1 MFGTT
6 EKFFSCLVL
15 AAGSVG
21 CGSDGAVTVP
31 VSRADVVK
39 TYSENLTQGYSDS
52 VDDENVFKGFVA
64 TFLDNPTEATLAD
77 ARTSWL
83 ASRAHYMLT
92 EGARFYDGP
101 IDIDTPDRPSR
112 EGLINSWPLDEAY
125 IDYTTD
131 AKGKVDE
138 TV

>member
-1 MFGTT
+1 MSGST
-6 EKFFSCLVL
+6 ETFFSCLAVAVGL
-15 AAGSVG
+15 VG
-21 CGSDGAVTVP
+21 CSSDGAVTLP

-39 TYSENLTQGYSDS
+39 TYSQNLAQGYSDA
-52 VDDENVFKGFVA
+52 VDDEKAFKDVVGI
-64 TFLDNPTEATLAD
+64 FLDNPTEDTLAD
-77 ARTSWL
+77 ARSSWL

-125 IDYTTD
+125 IDYT
-131 AKGKVDE
+131 
-138 TV
+138 